1 MKIKSKNPKVS
12 SMKLCVPL
20 DGVVDIDAN
29 GIVDVSTKCA
39 IQLVNGTNDWEYLN
53 KKTVETKSDDDD
65 DDEEED
71 DVDERKQFEEGLS
84 KMQLADMKTMAKEAE
99 YPEEEW
105 SKLSSKKIMISYLLK
120 KYDEASDVDEE
131 ED

>member
-1 MKIKSKNPKVS
+1 
-12 SMKLCVPL
+12 MKLCVPL

-29 GIVDVSTKCA
+29 GIVDVSAKCA

-53 KKTVETKSDDDD
+53 KKTVETESDNDEEE
-65 DDEEED
+65 EEED

-84 KMQLADMKTMAKEAE
+84 KMQLADMKIMAKEAG

-120 KYDEASDVDEE
+120 KYDEASDIDEE